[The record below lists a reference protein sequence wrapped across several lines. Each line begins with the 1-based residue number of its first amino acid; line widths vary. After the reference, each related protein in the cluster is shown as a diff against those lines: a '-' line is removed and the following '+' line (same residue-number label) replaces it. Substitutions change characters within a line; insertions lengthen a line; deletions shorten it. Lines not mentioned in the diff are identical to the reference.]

1 MSNDIE
7 HPESQ
12 IFVEWRYVERGIAP
26 EKKKSMAEVLVD

>member
-26 EKKKSMAEVLVD
+26 EKKSMAGVLVD